1 MHSFHL
7 LIIATRN
14 RLFSLWNVAG
24 TRPGLRVSSQ
34 HELLCV
40 ISEKSD
46 EEFLPQS
53 VSSFAS
59 ANPIRPIYFNSSTLK
74 SAMSLVNNYHAS
86 RALISSFF
94 TERVSSSSIW
104 RMGFDSLIAT
114 LVLYYYLESLKLSP
128 VVFFCRRAGEELA
141 AGSESKVPRTS
152 DSLNESD
159 WHDKKNYRQS
169 SCDAMK
175 GKKSQSNYR
184 SGVLPSITRQ

>member
-24 TRPGLRVSSQ
+24 TRLGLRVSSQ

-46 EEFLPQS
+46 EEFFPQS
-53 VSSFAS
+53 ASSFAS
-59 ANPIRPIYFNSSTLK
+59 ANPIRPIYFNTSTLK

-128 VVFFCRRAGEELA
+128 VVFFLSSSWGRISRWLGI
-141 AGSESKVPRTS
+141 ESS
-152 DSLNESD
+152 AN
-159 WHDKKNYRQS
+159 
-169 SCDAMK
+169 
-175 GKKSQSNYR
+175 
-184 SGVLPSITRQ
+184 